1 MKRSNTIVCSL
12 ICAGCIATG
21 VISSIATTFLTE
33 KAAPEVTVARANT
46 SDRVDGYL
54 TCTGYIDAGVEAL
67 YVLDSSTGLLSAGV
81 LSKSTPNFQAKY
93 QGNVNADLAKAIKF
107 MSARAEKTTKRT
119 SSRSSRTSKRNRNDE
134 GNAAAEMMLPSEPR
148 YMMTAGM
155 HDMPGTGMRRPGAS
169 ALYVTEVNTGLTLVY
184 ILPWSSAAHSSNTPV
199 SEPIQA
205 YAIDRFLIPMVTEE
219 AVEEE

>member
-1 MKRSNTIVCSL
+1 MKRSNTIICSL
-12 ICAGCIATG
+12 ICVGCIATG
-21 VISSIATTFLTE
+21 VISSIVTTFLTE
-33 KAAPEVTVARANT
+33 KSAPEITVARANT

-54 TCTGYIDAGVEAL
+54 TCTAPIDAGIEAL

-81 LSKSTPNFQAKY
+81 LSKSTRNFQAKY
-93 QGNVNADLAKAIKF
+93 QGNVNMDLAKAIKF
-107 MSARAEKTTKRT
+107 MSSQAEKSTKRNSRT
-119 SSRSSRTSKRNRNDE
+119 SRSSKKNRNED
-134 GNAAAEMMLPSEPR
+134 AAVSAETLLPSEPR
-148 YMMTAGM
+148 YIMTAGL

-184 ILPWSSAAHSSNTPV
+184 LLPWSSAAHSSNTPV

>member
-1 MKRSNTIVCSL
+1 MKRSNTIVCL
-12 ICAGCIATG
+12 LLCAGCIVTG

-33 KAAPEVTVARANT
+33 KAAPEITVARANT

-54 TCTGYIDAGVEAL
+54 TCTAPIDAGIEAL

-81 LSKSTPNFQAKY
+81 LSKNTRNFQAKY
-93 QGNVNADLAKAIKF
+93 QGNVNMDLAKALKF
-107 MSARAEKTTKRT
+107 VSSQSEKAAK
-119 SSRSSRTSKRNRNDE
+119 RSSRTSRSKKNRNE
-134 GNAAAEMMLPSEPR
+134 EAEASVETLLPSEPR
-148 YMMTAGM
+148 YIMTAGV

-205 YAIDRFLIPMVTEE
+205 YAVDRFLIPMVTEE